1 MQVTVNGETQ
11 EVPDRVTVL
20 ELLVKLGLTNRRVAV
35 EINRE
40 LVTRSLHATRTIRP
54 GDAIEIVS
62 LVGGG

>member
-35 EINRE
+35 EITRE
-40 LVTRSLHATRTIRP
+40 LVTRSLHAPRTIRP